1 MKSLWRES
9 EARGLDDLGLLV
21 YRSRLIGREPKL
33 CVWGG
38 GNTSTKGYATDFRG
52 RRRQVVFVKGSGSD
66 LKTSQRRDYPAL
78 LLDDVLPAL
87 TFSAMTDEEMVDYL
101 AHCTLDPKAPRPSI
115 EALLHAFVPE
125 KDIDHTHADA
135 ILALTN
141 TTRPRR
147 IARRVFG
154 SELLYIP
161 YLKPGFLLA
170 KKVAQEYRAHPG
182 AKGALLVNHG
192 LITWGPNARASYER
206 TIDLVTRAERFIA
219 RHLRGRKV
227 LGGPRLQ
234 SLSPA
239 RRTAWLFENLP
250 HLRRAVSRRQ
260 KKVLTFTTSPKILS
274 YVNSRLAP
282 QASGAGAAT
291 PDHMLRTKR
300 VPLFLPP
307 AAGARQ
313 IARAVERYAEAHRRY
328 YERFHSPG
336 QAMLDPAPRVVLVP
350 GVGMIAAGKDL
361 AEARMVAEIYDH
373 AMDVQIGACAVDR
386 YRSLPLPKAFEME
399 YWSLELYKLSLAPP
413 DHELA
418 RQVAL
423 VTGAAGGIGQAIA
436 RKLAAEGAQV
446 VLTDLARERVRAIAR
461 EINQAVKAERA
472 VGMAMDVTSPASV
485 ERCVRDT
492 VLAFGGL
499 DYLVSNAGTAHV
511 AAVDELD
518 LKDWEASFKVNATGH
533 FLVAREVVRVLKQQA
548 TGGSLVFVASKNVLA
563 PGKEFGAYSA
573 AKSAETQLA
582 RILAIEGGE
591 FGIRANIVHPD
602 GVFEG
607 SGLWKRIKAA
617 RAVSHGI
624 RPRELE
630 RHYQQRNLMKVRVEA
645 QDVAEA
651 VFFLLSRR
659 SAKTT
664 GCMVTVDGGLREAFP
679 R

>member
-1 MKSLWRES
+1 MKSLWKES
-9 EARGLDDLGLLV
+9 EARGLDELGLLV
-21 YRSRLIGREPKL
+21 YRSRLIGRAPKL

-38 GNTSTKGYATDFRG
+38 GNTSAKGYATDFRG

-66 LKTSQRRDYPAL
+66 LKTSERRDYPAL

-87 TFSAMTDEEMVDYL
+87 AVSSMTDEEMVDYL

-115 EALLHAFVPE
+115 EALLHAFIPE
-125 KDIDHTHADA
+125 RDIDHTHADA

-141 TTRPRR
+141 TTRPRE

-154 SELLYIP
+154 DELLYIP
-161 YLKPGFLLA
+161 YIKPGFLLA
-170 KKVAQEYRAHPG
+170 KLVASEYRKHPG

-206 TIDLVTRAERFIA
+206 TIEMVSRAERAIA
-219 RHLRGRKV
+219 RHLRGRNV
-227 LGGPRLQ
+227 LGGPRVE
-234 SLSPA
+234 SLSPHTRA
-239 RRTAWLFENLP
+239 AWLEEHLP

-260 KKVLTFTTSPKILS
+260 KKILAFSTSPKILI

-282 QASGAGAAT
+282 QASQAGAAT
-291 PDHMLRTKR
+291 PDHMLRVKR

-307 AAGARQ
+307 RANAREIDRAA
-313 IARAVERYAEAHRRY
+313 ERYAAAHRRY
-328 YERFHSPG
+328 YERFRRPG
-336 QAMLDPAPRVVLVP
+336 MPMLDPYPRVILVP
-350 GVGMIAAGKDL
+350 GVGMVTTGKDL
-361 AEARMVAEIYDH
+361 AEARIVSEIYDH
-373 AMDVQIGACAVDR
+373 AMDIQIGACAVDR
-386 YRSLPLPKAFEME
+386 YRSLPLAKAFETE
-399 YWSLELYKLSLAPP
+399 YWSLELYKLSLAPVER
-413 DHELA
+413 ELA
-418 RQVAL
+418 RQVAI

-436 RKLAAEGAQV
+436 RKLASEGAHV
-446 VLTDLARERVRAIAR
+446 VLTDLSLERVQQIAA
-461 EINQAVKAERA
+461 EINKAVKAERA
-472 VGMAMDVTSPASV
+472 IGRVMDVTRPASV

-492 VLAFGGL
+492 VLAFGGI
-499 DYLVSNAGTAHV
+499 DHLVSNAGTAHV
-511 AAVDELD
+511 AALDELK
-518 LKDWEASFKVNATGH
+518 LEDWEASLKVNATGH
-533 FLVAREVVRVLKQQA
+533 FLVAQGVVRVLKRQG

-563 PGKEFGAYSA
+563 PGRDFGAYSA

-607 SGLWKRIKAA
+607 SGLWDKIKAERA
-617 RAVSHGI
+617 RSHGI
-624 RPRELE
+624 RPAELE
-630 RHYQQRNLMKVRVEA
+630 RHYQQRNLMKVRVEP

-651 VFFLLSRR
+651 VFFLLSKR